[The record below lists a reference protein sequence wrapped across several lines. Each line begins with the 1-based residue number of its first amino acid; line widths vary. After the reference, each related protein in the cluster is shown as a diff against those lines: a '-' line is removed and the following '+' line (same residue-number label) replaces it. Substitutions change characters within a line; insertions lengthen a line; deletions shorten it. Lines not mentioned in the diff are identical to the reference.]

1 MLSVTGSPD
10 NATDPSGETL
20 AIVGA
25 ACRFPGGID
34 SLSQFWQALLDG
46 RDLVGEVPVERFDAE
61 RFTGGRPRRPG
72 RSYTAAGGFLTDV
85 TGFDAEFFG
94 ISPRE
99 ATRMDPQQR
108 LLLEMAIEA
117 LDDAGTP
124 REALAGS
131 DTGVYIG
138 VSSRDYSELQQ
149 SDPDSINAYMMAGSA
164 ATNTANR
171 LSYTLDWHGP
181 SMAVDTACSSAL
193 TAVHRACEDLRAG
206 RSRTALAGGIN
217 VLLSPYSFIG
227 FSAASMLSPTGRC
240 RTFSA
245 DADGYVR
252 AEGGGVIL
260 LKRLKDALADGDR
273 VHATILATGVNSD
286 GRTSAL
292 ALPSESAQEAL
303 LRQVYARAE
312 VTADDLAYLE
322 LHGTGTPVGDPI
334 ECRAIG
340 RALSSHR
347 TLGPL
352 PVGSVKTNIGHLEAA
367 SGIAGLLKALLVLR
381 HRRVPPTLHAEPLN
395 PAIDFASCRLRPA
408 LDAEPL
414 VDAAC
419 PVVGVNS
426 FGFGG
431 ANAHVALAPAAPFT
445 LPRPP
450 AEEHHRLLPVVVS
463 ARTEEGLVQ
472 AAERMA
478 DRLSEA
484 GPRNYYDLAWTA
496 CRRRTRHEKRAA
508 VLATTSDEAADA
520 LRLFARSRQMSK
532 APVVEGARS
541 GKVGFVFSG
550 NGSQWAGMG
559 TELMAQEPVF
569 RTAVE
574 EADAALTPY
583 LGWSV
588 RDRFI
593 AEELPN
599 DLHRTDIAQPMLF
612 AVQRGL
618 VALLDHYGVRPSGV
632 VGHSVGEIAA
642 AHTAGALSLEDA
654 ARVVAA
660 RSHAQAPT
668 ADRGRMAAV
677 GLSADDVRAELAL
690 FNGSVELAA
699 VNSPRDV
706 TVAGPASDLETLG
719 KNLKGR
725 GVFFRPLD
733 LAYAFHSRAMDPIEQ
748 PLLTALAG
756 LDPSATAVPF
766 ASTVTGSLLGGEELD
781 GVYWWRNVRRP
792 VLFSEAVGAL
802 LDSGCDVFTEIGPH
816 PVLSTYLRRLTTEE
830 RSVPATVVRTCSNG
844 DSGTPAVRRSVGH
857 LLACGAQV
865 DWDSYFPL
873 PGQVTD
879 LPGYPWQRQR
889 HWNGTPQWWTRT
901 GGEDAEAPA
910 HRLLGARMAV
920 AEPTWSGPLV
930 TTRLPW
936 LADHTVGG
944 AIVVPAAAYV
954 EAAFAAAREHDQVTP
969 VEVTALAVTRAL
981 TLPRDEDAEPDT
993 LLQVS
998 LSADDRTVTVSSRSG
1013 GGGDWRTHAKGRARR
1028 LLRPTPAPLD
1038 PVALGQALPRRL
1050 SAQDHYAQAAAT
1062 GLTYGPAFQVLTQ
1075 LRVGHG
1081 EVLAAYRLDQPSD
1094 GFHAHP
1100 ALLDGA
1106 LQAGAPLL
1114 PAGTGS
1120 SAPYL
1125 PALIEAARMWD
1136 SPTPTG
1142 FVHVRSRKT
1151 SAHEVCWDVTVL
1163 DEDGRVTVE
1172 LEGCRLRRFAG
1183 GRTGTPVERYE
1194 TVLRAAPRPGPHPP
1208 PLALSLHLPSEDSG
1222 HRSRTDER
1230 PASVMLTVADS
1241 RTETDTVAA
1250 GRYCKEAS
1258 AHFAAAA
1265 LARFDCGGEYA
1276 PDRLVAAG
1284 MRPAYRKLA
1293 ALLLALSEEHGLA
1306 RRVPGRPGA
1315 WSLTDTPRPHEVFR
1329 SAVVA
1334 LPQFADALALY
1345 GRCGLRLSEVL
1356 RGAQGPLELLFGETD
1371 RHLLEE
1377 LYGRIPGQQDQLR
1390 ISRQSLAAAVRDWP
1404 ADRVLRVL
1412 EVGGGTGGATREL
1425 LDVLPPE
1432 RTQYVFT
1439 DVSAGFFPRVRERF
1453 SDHRFVD
1460 FRTLDLDRHPAEQ
1473 GFAGG
1478 AFDLVVAHNVLH
1490 ATADLRNSLGHAG
1503 WLLAEGGQ
1511 LMALEQHDAGLL
1523 ALCFGLLDSF
1533 WSVTDTDSRRPD
1545 SPLLSAPAWT
1555 ALLRE
1560 CGYQDIHRTGDQ
1572 GGTSSLLLARRTAV
1586 TSTPPST
1593 PDRIAAEQRPS
1604 TAGTDVRWVVAAETP
1619 ASPLPRSL
1627 CAALAADERHQVHC
1641 SVPSTDPDH
1650 WAQWLRGRTS
1660 PVHLVLVLGEEEQAV
1675 TVPETA
1681 IDLAVRRTAV
1691 FAAIASA
1698 FDRDAT
1704 VPLSVWLV
1712 TRPCGV
1718 APPPESVTHPG
1729 DAAAWGAARCLGNEH
1744 PGITVRCVS
1753 LEPDEESGAGAD
1765 RLSAELLDPSEELE
1779 VVLTRAGR
1787 FVPRLSE
1794 AARTRPVREPDAA
1807 AGTERGAYRL
1817 ELRDPGL
1824 EHRLVWVPER
1834 LPAPGPDQ
1842 VLIEVRAAGLNY
1854 RDVMLA
1860 TGLLPAGAEPDNEAG
1875 PGLGLECAGTVV
1887 RTGADVTGLTAGDR
1901 VVAMSEASA
1910 CLASHVVVDRAL
1922 VGRIPDEMGFVE
1934 AATLPVAALTVR
1946 HSLHDVARLAPGET
1960 LLLHGAAG
1968 GVGLAALRFA
1978 RERGARVLATAGT
1991 PAKRDLLRLLG
2002 ADHVLDS
2009 RSLRFADEVR
2019 TLTNGRGVDVVLN
2032 SLAGEG
2038 LARSME
2044 LLADGGRFVEL
2055 GKRDIHTDGHLAM
2068 RAFRHNTAFFGVD
2081 LLRLLAQH
2089 SLRTAGLR
2097 EFWDDIETGVCTP
2110 LPHRDYPADR
2120 VEEAFRVL
2128 RHSRH
2133 IGKVVVTFDEPPAV
2147 EHLPR
2152 PAPLDPGA
2160 TYLITGGLTG
2170 LGAAIARHLAARG
2183 ARHLALLGRRGPETP
2198 EAGQLLDALA
2208 DSGAHAIAYPAD
2220 LSDGHALDRV
2230 LRMIDATGRPLKGIV
2245 HAAARYDDAPLS
2257 ELGQQERI
2265 RAVLGPKMLGALLL
2279 ETRLRDRPL
2288 DFFVSCSSIAA
2299 HIGNRQQAAYG
2310 GANLFLEAHS
2320 RSRHR
2325 AGRPGLAIAW
2335 GALSD
2340 TGFTHRTEELATSL
2354 ERRGLTG
2361 FSAAEA
2367 CAALDTLLAEGA
2379 EATVVGRFD
2388 WPRMQQVLS
2397 SIASPRFAEIAA
2409 GNHLDG
2415 TGGGEPLREQLAQAC
2430 AEQALELVTEALVG
2444 LTAGVL
2450 QTSPDRLDRNRPL
2463 DQLGLDSLMAAELVV
2478 ATRRRLGC
2486 ELPALE
2492 IIGAGGLT
2500 DLARRALTR
2509 LGHTPA
2515 ATTDHRTQRSTR

>member
-1 MLSVTGSPD
+1 MLPKTGSPD
-10 NATDPSGETL
+10 NATNPSGEPL
-20 AIVGA
+20 AIVGG
-25 ACRFPGGID
+25 ACRFPGGIN
-34 SLSQFWQALLDG
+34 SLPQFWKALLDG
-46 RDLVGEVPVERFDAE
+46 RDLVGEVPAERFDAE
-61 RFTGGRPRRPG
+61 RFTGGQPRRPG

-85 TGFDAEFFG
+85 AGFDAEFFG

-138 VSSRDYSELQQ
+138 VSSRDYGELQQ

-217 VLLSPYSFIG
+217 VLISPYSYIG

-260 LKRLKDALADGDR
+260 LKRLKDALADGDT

-322 LHGTGTPVGDPI
+322 VHGTGTPVGDPI

-340 RALSSHR
+340 RALGSHR
-347 TLGPL
+347 TVGPL

-367 SGIAGLLKALLVLR
+367 SGIAGLLKAVLVLR

-395 PAIDFASCRLRPA
+395 PAIDFASSRLRPA
-408 LDAEPL
+408 MAAEPL
-414 VDAAC
+414 ADHPR

-431 ANAHVALAPAAPFT
+431 ANAHVALTSAAPVS

-450 AEEHHRLLPVVVS
+450 VGDRNRLLPVVVS

-478 DRLSEA
+478 DRLSDA

-508 VLATTSDEAADA
+508 VLATTPDEAADA
-520 LRLFARSRQMSK
+520 LRLFARSRQLSK
-532 APVVEGARS
+532 SPVVEGARS

-574 EADAALTPY
+574 EADAALAPY

-588 RDRFI
+588 RERLT
-593 AEELPN
+593 AEELPP
-599 DLHRTDIAQPMLF
+599 DLQRTEIAQPLLF

-719 KNLKGR
+719 KNLKGH

-766 ASTVTGSLLGGEELD
+766 ASTVTGGLLGGEELD
-781 GVYWWRNVRRP
+781 GAYWWRNVRRP

-802 LDSGCDVFTEIGPH
+802 LDSGCDVFAEIGPH
-816 PVLSTYLRRLTTEE
+816 PVLATYLRRLTAE
-830 RSVPATVVRTCSNG
+830 RTVPATVVRTCSNG
-844 DSGTPAVRRSVGH
+844 DAGTPAVRRSVGH

-865 DWDSYFPL
+865 DWDSYFPR

-889 HWNGTPQWWTRT
+889 HWNGTPQWWART

-910 HRLLGARMAV
+910 HRLLGTRMAV
-920 AEPTWSGPLV
+920 AEPTWSCPLA

-944 AIVVPAAAYV
+944 AIVMPAAAYV

-1028 LLRPTPAPLD
+1028 LLRPAPAPLD
-1038 PVALGQALPRRL
+1038 PVALGQALPRRH

-1062 GLTYGPAFQVLTQ
+1062 GLPYGPAFQVLTQ
-1075 LRVGHG
+1075 LRVGDG

-1114 PAGTGS
+1114 PADTGS

-1125 PALIEAARMWD
+1125 PALIEAARMWE

-1142 FVHVRSRKT
+1142 FVHVRSRK
-1151 SAHEVCWDVTVL
+1151 SGAHAVCWDVTVL

-1194 TVLRAAPRPGPHPP
+1194 TVLRAAPRPGSRIP
-1208 PLALSLHLPSEDSG
+1208 PLALSLHLPSDGSDLP
-1222 HRSRTDER
+1222 SRADER
-1230 PASVMLTVADS
+1230 PASVTLTAADS
-1241 RTETDTVAA
+1241 HTATGTAAA
-1250 GRYCKEAS
+1250 GRYCKEVS

-1293 ALLLALSEEHGLA
+1293 ALLLTLSEEHGLA

-1334 LPQFADALALY
+1334 LPQYVGALALY
-1345 GRCGLRLSEVL
+1345 GRCGLHLSEVL
-1356 RGAQGPLELLFGETD
+1356 RGAQDPLDLLFGETD

-1390 ISRQSLAAAVRDWP
+1390 ILRQSLAAAVRDWP
-1404 ADRVLRVL
+1404 ADRALRVL

-1425 LDVLPPE
+1425 LDILPPE

-1439 DVSAGFFPRVRERF
+1439 DVSAGFFPRVRDRF
-1453 SDHRFVD
+1453 SDHRFLD
-1460 FRTLDLDRHPAEQ
+1460 CRSLDLDRHPAEQ
-1473 GFAGG
+1473 GFTGA

-1490 ATADLRNSLGHAG
+1490 ATADLRMSLGHVG
-1503 WLLAEGGQ
+1503 WLLAEGGR
-1511 LMALEQHDAGLL
+1511 LMALEQHDTALL

-1533 WSVTDTDSRRPD
+1533 WSATATDSRRPE
-1545 SPLLSAPAWT
+1545 SPLLGAPAWS

-1560 CGYQDIHRTGDQ
+1560 CGYQDIRRTDDQ
-1572 GGTSSLLLARRTAV
+1572 GGTSSLLLAGRAAV
-1586 TSTPPST
+1586 THAPRST
-1593 PDRIAAEQRPS
+1593 PDRVTAEQRPA
-1604 TAGTDVRWVVAAETP
+1604 TAGADVRWIVAAETP
-1619 ASPLPRSL
+1619 ASPLPQSL
-1627 CAALAADERHQVHC
+1627 CAALAADERHQVHR

-1650 WAQWLRGRTS
+1650 WTEWLHGQVS

-1675 TVPETA
+1675 AGPETA

-1698 FDRDAT
+1698 FDHDTA

-1712 TRPCGV
+1712 TRPCGI
-1718 APPPESVTHPG
+1718 APPPDSASHPG

-1744 PGITVRCVS
+1744 PGITVRCIS
-1753 LEPDEESGAGAD
+1753 LEPGEDPFADAD

-1794 AARTRPVREPDAA
+1794 AAGTRPVREPDAT
-1807 AGTERGAYRL
+1807 AGTEHGAYRL

-1842 VLIEVRAAGLNY
+1842 VLVEVRAAGLNY

-1860 TGLLPAGAEPDNEAG
+1860 TGLLPAGAEPDTEAG
-1875 PGLGLECAGTVV
+1875 PGLGLECAGTVI
-1887 RTGADVTGLTAGDR
+1887 RTGGDVTGLTAGDR

-1922 VGRIPDEMGFVE
+1922 VGRIPDGMGFEE

-2089 SLRTAGLR
+2089 SLRAAGLR
-2097 EFWDDIETGVCTP
+2097 EFWHDIETGACTP
-2110 LPHRDYPADR
+2110 LPHRAYSAAQVD
-2120 VEEAFRVL
+2120 EAFRVL

-2133 IGKVVVTFDEPPAV
+2133 IGKVVVTFDEPPTV
-2147 EHLPR
+2147 EHQPR
-2152 PAPLDPGA
+2152 PGPLDPEA

-2170 LGAAIARHLAARG
+2170 LGAAVARHLAARG
-2183 ARHLALLGRRGPETP
+2183 ARHLALLGRRGPGTP
-2198 EAGQLLDALA
+2198 GARELLDALA
-2208 DSGAHAIAYPAD
+2208 DSGAHAVAHSAD
-2220 LSDGHALDRV
+2220 LTDSSALEHV
-2230 LRMIDATGRPLKGIV
+2230 LRTIDTTGHPLKGIV
-2245 HAAARYDDAPLS
+2245 HAAALYDDAPLC
-2257 ELGQQERI
+2257 ELAGGQERI
-2265 RAVLGPKMLGALLL
+2265 RAALGPKMHGALLL
-2279 ETRLRDRPL
+2279 ETHLRDRPL

-2299 HIGNRQQAAYG
+2299 HIGNRQQAVYG

-2320 RSRHR
+2320 RSRRR
-2325 AGRPGLAIAW
+2325 AGHPGLAIAW
-2335 GALSD
+2335 GALGD
-2340 TGFTHRTEELATSL
+2340 TGFAHRTEGLATSL
-2354 ERRGLTG
+2354 ERRGLTA
-2361 FSAAEA
+2361 FSADEA
-2367 CAALDTLLAEGA
+2367 CTALDALLAEGA
-2379 EATVVGRFD
+2379 EATAVGRFD
-2388 WPRMQQVLS
+2388 WPRMRQGLSVL
-2397 SIASPRFAEIAA
+2397 ASPRFAARAA
-2409 GNHLDG
+2409 RDHQDS
-2415 TGGGEPLREQLAQAC
+2415 TGGGEPLGEQLAQADP
-2430 AEQALELVTEALVG
+2430 EQALELVTEAVVV
-2444 LTAGVL
+2444 LTAKVL

-2478 ATRRRLGC
+2478 AIRRRLGC

-2515 ATTDHRTQRSTR
+2515 ATPTND